1 MVKKIKTQACE
12 DKDILDEYK
21 KEVQYAKE
29 AVIKQQNANQI
40 LD

>member
-12 DKDILDEYK
+12 DEDLLDECK
-21 KEVQYAKE
+21 KEVQCAKE
-29 AVIKQQNANQI
+29 AVIKQQNANQF